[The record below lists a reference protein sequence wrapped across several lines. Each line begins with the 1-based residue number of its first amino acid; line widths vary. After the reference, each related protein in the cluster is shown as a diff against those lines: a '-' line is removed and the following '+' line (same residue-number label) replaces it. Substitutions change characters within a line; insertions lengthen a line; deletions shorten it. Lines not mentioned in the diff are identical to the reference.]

1 MNPLLLSLVLNTPQG
16 LLVPQDSVLPV
27 FGCGTGCRVE
37 TEQLSLPEQMP
48 DGWLKVKV
56 RQRIWVQNCD
66 WKSTPVTCVDEPAS
80 GRAGPPVQ
88 DLWLF
93 ADCSG
98 ERFATSKNPDRSNAW
113 EQDVFHRE
121 GEIAGQPKYQTVYG
135 NPFMRWA
142 KFCPAEAEEGMRF
155 IQGTFDRFRKA
166 LEEIKGGF

>member
-1 MNPLLLSLVLNTPQG
+1 MNPLFLSLVLSTPQV
-16 LLVPQDSVLPV
+16 LSVPQEHVLSV
-27 FGCGTGCRVE
+27 FGCGSSCRVE
-37 TEQLSLPEQMP
+37 TEQLSLPEVMN
-48 DGWLKVKV
+48 DGWIKVYV
-56 RQRIWVQNCD
+56 RQRTWINTCD
-66 WKSTPVTCVDEPAS
+66 WETKECRDEPAS
-80 GRAGPPVQ
+80 GRAGPPVTE
-88 DLWLF
+88 LWLF
-93 ADCSG
+93 AHCAG

-155 IQGTFDRFRKA
+155 IQGTFDRFRKV